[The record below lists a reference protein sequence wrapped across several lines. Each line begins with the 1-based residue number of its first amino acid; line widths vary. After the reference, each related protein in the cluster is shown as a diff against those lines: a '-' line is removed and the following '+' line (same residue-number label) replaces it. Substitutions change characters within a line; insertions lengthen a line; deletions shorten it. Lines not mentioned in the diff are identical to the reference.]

1 MISRRIYYR
10 FDVNLF
16 IHSKFYSLKYS
27 VFVRDRWIT
36 PKTQR
41 LAHFCLLI
49 SCRCWILAQIW
60 MMILTK
66 YSNYLKKNV
75 IAPCYIICV
84 FINKIQHYVEF
95 YIIGRNLNLK
105 NGFKKLPRGKINL
118 CFHLWRNTKA
128 NKLNRIMS
136 FYIAYEIIC

>member
-1 MISRRIYYR
+1 M
-10 FDVNLF
+10 LLT
-16 IHSKFYSLKYS
+16 K
-27 VFVRDRWIT
+27 VFHFFRARWIT

-41 LAHFCLLI
+41 LARFCLLI

-66 YSNYLKKNV
+66 YSNYLRKNV

>member
-1 MISRRIYYR
+1 M
-10 FDVNLF
+10 LLT
-16 IHSKFYSLKYS
+16 K
-27 VFVRDRWIT
+27 VFHFFRARWIT

-41 LAHFCLLI
+41 LARFCLLI

-118 CFHLWRNTKA
+118 CFHSALVKIS
-128 NKLNRIMS
+128 LDHLLS
-136 FYIAYEIIC
+136 VYESSLSTLQNCLTM